1 MRFEWD
7 EAKSDECLKEREF
20 DFEWDEAKSDKCL
33 KKTGFDFDFA
43 TRAFRD
49 PLGFVKQDLRKD
61 YGEDRFTLLGKIDE
75 RVHVVVY
82 TPRGLAIRIISAR
95 KANDREIAAYGDKT
109 RQGRP

>member
-1 MRFEWD
+1 MKFEWD
-7 EAKSDECLKEREF
+7 DAKSDE
-20 DFEWDEAKSDKCL
+20 CL

-43 TRAFRD
+43 TRAFGDR
-49 PLGFVKQDLRKD
+49 LRHIEQDRRKD

-95 KANDREIAAYGDKT
+95 KANNREIAAYGDKV
-109 RQGRP
+109 RRGRP